1 MFLPRVRQHAD
12 PIHLGVYDSD
22 DVIRHCYSASF
33 NLPSDIAAGMYSVE
47 VKNNLAGSTYS
58 KVGSTDPTQAV
69 LKIVPTATVAKGT
82 AAPVECC
89 NVDAFNQAL
98 NSLIGKVRMPLFIII
113 IPSSPKVLFV
123 FLFFCV
129 FNQKKERLKVRL
141 MGGFLAIGA
150 SALAKLLHFSHCKT
164 VRCKLRTAS

>member
-1 MFLPRVRQHAD
+1 
-12 PIHLGVYDSD
+12 
-22 DVIRHCYSASF
+22 
-33 NLPSDIAAGMYSVE
+33 MYSVE

-69 LKIVPTATVAKGT
+69 LTIVPTATVAKGT

-89 NVDAFNQAL
+89 NVDALNQAL
-98 NSLIGKVRMPLFIII
+98 NSLIGKVRMPLLIII
-113 IPSSPKVLFV
+113 VPSSPNGVCFVLFVFLFV

-150 SALAKLLHFSHCKT
+150 SVLAKLLHFSHCKT

>member
-1 MFLPRVRQHAD
+1 MLH

-22 DVIRHCYSASF
+22 DVTRHCYSASF

-89 NVDAFNQAL
+89 NVDALNQAL
-98 NSLIGKVRMPLFIII
+98 NSLIGKVRAPLLIII
-113 IPSSPKVLFV
+113 IPFSPNGVCFVLFV
-123 FLFFCV
+123 FLFV
-129 FNQKKERLKVRL
+129 FLFFGVSNQKKR
-141 MGGFLAIGA
+141 
-150 SALAKLLHFSHCKT
+150 KT
-164 VRCKLRTAS
+164 EGPPDGWISSN